1 MAKPTHIM
9 QWIRGGGGTSLC
21 FLSSLGRSGRWRTI
35 GTGSWLNLYMHWG
48 GRVRAEKVGSRILEL
63 LQQNLEEAE
72 AAMVWGAQDR
82 RCLLRAALV
91 RH

>member
-1 MAKPTHIM
+1 MTHI
-9 QWIRGGGGTSLC
+9 C
-21 FLSSLGRSGRWRTI
+21 VE
-35 GTGSWLNLYMHWG
+35 G

-72 AAMVWGAQDR
+72 AALVWGAQDR